1 MKKRILPIL
10 LLAAILVSTAGCAK
24 NPEESGQ
31 SETNEPE
38 QSDTSEPIRISD
50 LQMKEIEKAIS
61 LGIVPD
67 EIQGDYTSGITFAQY
82 TKMITSLINIWDDS
96 VLPEWEKITEK
107 AAASNDNMRREDG
120 ILELSYALVLL
131 GEGEPSDFGNSDIDQ
146 VCDTIDRSAEPSWDY
161 PLFPDWEEKGFPW
174 CESNYMQGGWF
185 TCAVRQ
191 SLVSEQP
198 IYPLVTDGPEDYLQ
212 NPLSRGDA
220 ISAVL
225 RMAELDPTVLEPEG
239 RYCSIDEISAYD
251 KSIITESLL
260 NASTVLPEPTQEA
273 LPAEWKGMGISSR
286 KDGKHVYRDFSEADI
301 AFLAENGFNFARI
314 FFGFSTLRF
323 PDYPDD
329 PYLVNENELR
339 DLDQLIAWG
348 IEYGVHIQIAMD
360 FAPNDKETL
369 DCDEEEWGLIRSYW
383 QGLTKRYAGISSRYL
398 TFDLANELAPSED
411 NIEYAAQQMAD
422 IVGGM
427 RERDPNRVLLFS
439 FPGNPNAEWMNK
451 IAALGV
457 AIGCHPYFPQYITT
471 SDWEYAE
478 RNPYARPVWPL
489 PWFPM
494 GEISEGRA
502 ILTLTGE
509 LSGATLQLHVEKSEP
524 GAVLEVHTDG
534 NLLQTIPLEGG
545 EVDENNEVQYDDEL
559 FLVQLPEGTV
569 QAEVRVTKPHAFI
582 DTILV
587 DGNAGQTVIVPYD
600 ACDNPAFGETPL
612 QLVIQEDGSYV
623 NSENTWISGDEIYQY
638 DILPYQQI
646 AQKYGVGFMVNEFGI
661 FGSNLDWEIGIVA
674 DYHDSALQMLT
685 EKKIGWC
692 GCELYNG
699 VPKHIVLLYGAAPQ
713 WSGATVETHHVTTH
727 QGETCDLRVV
737 QELLDVFLK
746 YTK

>member
-1 MKKRILPIL
+1 ML
-10 LLAAILVSTAGCAK
+10 
-24 NPEESGQ
+24 
-31 SETNEPE
+31 TN
-38 QSDTSEPIRISD
+38 
-50 LQMKEIEKAIS
+50 
-61 LGIVPD
+61 
-67 EIQGDYTSGITFAQY
+67 
-82 TKMITSLINIWDDS
+82 LINIWDS
-96 VLPEWEKITEK
+96 SALPEWEEITK
-107 AAASNDNMRREDG
+107 AAAASNDKMRREDG

-131 GEGEPSDFGNSDIDQ
+131 GEGQPSDFGNSDIDQ
-146 VCDTIDRSAEPSWDY
+146 IGDIIDRSAEPSWDY
-161 PLFPDWEEKGFPW
+161 TLFPNWEETGFPW
-174 CESNYMQGGWF
+174 CESNYMKGGWF

-198 IYPLVTDGPEDYLQ
+198 IYPLVVDGPKDYLQ

-225 RMAELDPTVLEPEG
+225 RMGELDPTVLEPDG
-239 RYCSIDEISAYD
+239 NYCSIDEIGGYD
-251 KSIITESLL
+251 ESIITEILL
-260 NASTVLPEPTQEA
+260 NASTALPEPTQEE
-273 LPAEWKGMGISSR
+273 LPAGWKGMGISSR
-286 KDGKHVYRDFSEADI
+286 KDGQHTYRDFSEGDI

-323 PDYPDD
+323 PDYPDN
-329 PYLVNENELR
+329 PHLVNENELR

-348 IEYGVHIQIAMD
+348 IEYGVHIQISMSL
-360 FAPNDKETL
+360 APNDKETL
-369 DCDEEEWGLIRSYW
+369 DCDETEWELIRSYW
-383 QGLTKRYAGISSRYL
+383 QGLTKRYAGIPSRYL

-411 NIEYAAQQMAD
+411 NVEYAAQQMAG
-422 IVGGM
+422 IVDGM
-427 RERDPNRVLLFS
+427 RELDPNRVLLFS
-439 FPGNPNAEWMNK
+439 FPGNPNTEWMEK

-478 RNPYARPVWPL
+478 RNPYARPAWPL

-502 ILTLTGE
+502 ALTLTGD

-524 GAVLEVHTDG
+524 GAVLEVRTDG
-534 NLLQTIPLEGG
+534 TLLQTIPLEGG
-545 EVDENNEVQYDDEL
+545 KVDENNEVQYGDEL
-559 FLVQLPEGTV
+559 FTVQFPDGTA

-587 DGNAGQTVIVPYD
+587 DGNAGDTVIVPYD
-600 ACDNPAFGETPL
+600 ACDNPAFGENPL
-612 QLVIQEDGSYV
+612 PLVIRENGSYM
-623 NSENTWISGDEIYQY
+623 NNENTWISGDEIYRY
-638 DILPYQQI
+638 DVLPYQQI

-661 FGSNLDWEIGIVA
+661 FGSNLDWNIEIIA
-674 DYHDSALQMLT
+674 DYHSSALQMLT

-699 VPKHIVLLYGAAPQ
+699 VPKHIVLLYGADPQ
-713 WSGATVETHHVTTH
+713 WSGATVENLHVTTH
-727 QGETCDLRVV
+727 QGETFDLRVV